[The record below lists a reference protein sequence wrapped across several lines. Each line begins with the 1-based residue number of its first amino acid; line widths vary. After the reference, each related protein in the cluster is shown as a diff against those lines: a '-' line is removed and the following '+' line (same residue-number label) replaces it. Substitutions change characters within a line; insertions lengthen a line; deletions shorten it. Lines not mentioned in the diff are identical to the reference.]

1 MADEK
6 PAKPEKTEAAPAPD
20 DKKPGKDKRPKKEEE
35 EKKEERKGPA
45 IKKLEGVKADF
56 RYIVRMS
63 NTDLSGAR
71 SVSYAL
77 TGIPGIGSRM
87 AEVIADLAQV
97 PRKERIG
104 NLDDQ
109 QIDRVEKTIATLAEQ
124 VPTWMVNRGHDFST
138 GVDLHLVGNDVQI
151 YRRDDINLMKMI
163 RSYKGIR
170 HEQGQKVRGQRTRA
184 NGRTGLTMGVTKKAV
199 QDAAAAKKDEEK
211 GGKGRKPAAAP
222 GAPAAAAPAAAPAE
236 KKKV

>member
-6 PAKPEKTEAAPAPD
+6 PSKPEKPEAAPGPD
-20 DKKPGKDKRPKKEEE
+20 EKKPGKDKKPKKEEE
-35 EKKEERKGPA
+35 DKKEERKGPA
-45 IKKLEGVKADF
+45 IKKLEGVKEDF
-56 RYIVRMS
+56 KYIVRMS

-87 AEVIADLAQV
+87 AEIIADLAQV

-124 VPTWMVNRGHDFST
+124 VPTWMVNRGHDFAS
-138 GVDLHLVGNDVQI
+138 GVDLHLVGNDVEI

-184 NGRTGLTMGVTKKAV
+184 NGRTGLTMGVTKTVVAA
-199 QDAAAAKKDEEK
+199 AAAAKKAEEK
-211 GGKGRKPAAAP
+211 SGGGRKPAAD
-222 GAPAAAAPAAAPAE
+222 AAAAAAPAE
-236 KKKV
+236 KKKE